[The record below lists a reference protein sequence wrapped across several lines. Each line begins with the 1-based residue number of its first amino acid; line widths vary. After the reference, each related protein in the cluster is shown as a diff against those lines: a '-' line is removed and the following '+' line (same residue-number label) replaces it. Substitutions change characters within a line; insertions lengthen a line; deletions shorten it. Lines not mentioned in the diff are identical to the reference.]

1 MIIYLCKIKIE
12 VYYSLFNLI
21 MSEKKFNNADSFA
34 MSFDEEWEKLECNDT
49 NLKIKKTI
57 EKLSDHPF
65 VINNPQ
71 MAINVANFRI
81 HLLKKLK

>member
-1 MIIYLCKIKIE
+1 
-12 VYYSLFNLI
+12 

-34 MSFDEEWEKLECNDT
+34 MYFDYEFEKMDCSDI

-65 VINNPQ
+65 VENNPE
-71 MAINVANFRI
+71 MAEEVANFRI
-81 HLLKKLK
+81 NILKRFK

>member
-1 MIIYLCKIKIE
+1 
-12 VYYSLFNLI
+12 

-34 MSFDEEWEKLECNDT
+34 MSFDDEWEKLECDDI

-71 MAINVANFRI
+71 MAINVAKFRI
-81 HLLKKLK
+81 KLLKRFK